1 MIKIMKLNIF
11 ILFFVL
17 GCKTEANKKFT
28 PEKVI
33 EPQEVLEGKFKING
47 QNLYKDKTGNIYFR
61 VIDRSAINENHEVF
75 ADYINYLR
83 FDTVINK
90 EESYVEKELKDVIDC
105 QTFKFR
111 EKIGQA
117 NYYEDRKHRY
127 FHLEVASGGV
137 LHCYK

>member
-1 MIKIMKLNIF
+1 MRLSH
-11 ILFFVL
+11 FFLYFLIACTPQKQKSVYREIIVESNEFL
-17 GCKTEANKKFT
+17 ACQLKNK
-28 PEKVI
+28 
-33 EPQEVLEGKFKING
+33 GN
-47 QNLYKDKTGNIYFR
+47 NLYEDKAGALYFR

-83 FDTVINK
+83 FDTLINK

-105 QTFKFR
+105 ETFKFR

-137 LHCYK
+137 LHCYE